1 MIQLKSVVQQLS
13 PKDFQIIEEQ
23 FQKSKANK
31 YLCLFNQLRES
42 ELSEEEILGQL
53 TQNKAAYYT
62 LKSRLYDKIQDF
74 LLSNSTDKKVGLIR
88 NVANIEK
95 ILFSSPKISA
105 IASLIKMEKKLI
117 EYNMTRELILVY
129 KALRKLHLCT
139 PKYYE
144 FSKLYNKCVA
154 HIITLEKAHDL
165 LSRFTKTTGEYLI
178 SRDQDDLEVLTF
190 MQQEMDEL
198 SDHHHSHHQ
207 TIYRNIMFISYQIY
221 TGISEI
227 NEKKYPIPVLLEQS
241 ENILSQ
247 NSEEASY
254 RHLRPVFDFLAF
266 EYYHKL
272 NDEQNALHYF
282 DRVNSMLGTFLL
294 ADHCCL
300 SAHFLISK
308 VERYSKQGLMRTLV
322 SEDQLL
328 TTPIS
333 DADEAS
339 YIFYVLYKASILF
352 YSAEYTESIHLM
364 EDLLQKLNFTKRLH
378 AEIEVKFLLALS
390 YRLEGK
396 VDQSFLLLKSLARK
410 IKLRKN
416 KEYPQ
421 ARYFMAFVRAGQK
434 GDFQNLEKK
443 LRQQMDSFAARN
455 KGNYRVLGILNMD
468 EEFIH
473 NYATRLLKVSKNTK
487 TAT

>member
-23 FQKSKANK
+23 FQKSKASK
-31 YLCLFNQLRES
+31 YLCLFNQLRET
-42 ELSEEEILGQL
+42 ELSEEEILGHL

-74 LLSNSTDKKVGLIR
+74 LLSNSNDKKVGLIR

-105 IASLIKMEKKLI
+105 IAILIKMEKKLI

-144 FSKLYNKCVA
+144 YSTLYNKCVA
-154 HIITLEKAHDL
+154 HVITLENAYDL
-165 LSRFTKTTGEYLI
+165 LSRFTKTTGEYLV
-178 SRDQDDLEVLTF
+178 SRDRDDLEVLTF
-190 MQQEMDEL
+190 MQQEMDKL
-198 SDHHHSHHQ
+198 SDHHNSHYL
-207 TIYRNIMFISYQIY
+207 TIYRNLMFISYQIY

-227 NEKKYPIPVLLEQS
+227 NEKKYHIPTLLEQTES
-241 ENILSQ
+241 ILSQ

-254 RHLRPVFDFLAF
+254 RLLCPVFDFLAF

-272 NDEQNALHYF
+272 NDEQKASHFF
-282 DRVNSMLGTFLL
+282 DRVNSMLATFLL

-308 VERYSKQGLMRTLV
+308 VERYSKQGLMPKLV
-322 SEDQLL
+322 AEDLLL
-328 TTPIS
+328 TTAIS
-333 DADEAS
+333 EVDEAS
-339 YIFYVLYKASILF
+339 YIFYVLYKASIF
-352 YSAEYTESIHLM
+352 FHSGEYTVTIHLL
-364 EDLLQKLNFTKRLH
+364 EDLLQKLKFIKRFH
-378 AEIEVKFLLALS
+378 AEIEIKFFLALS

-396 VDQSFLLLKSLARK
+396 IDLSFILLKSLARK

-421 ARYFMAFVRAGQK
+421 ARYFIAFIRTGQG
-434 GDFQNLEKK
+434 GDFKNLEKK
-443 LRQQMDSFAARN
+443 LKQQMEPFASRN
-455 KGNYRVLGILNMD
+455 KGNYSLLGILNMD
-468 EEFIH
+468 DAFIH
-473 NYATRLLKVSKNTK
+473 RYATRLLKIDKP
-487 TAT
+487 